1 MAAQTFPLDTI
12 SKLLDLTPQRV
23 TQLVNEGI
31 IPRKERGRYE
41 LVPVVRAYIKYLRE
55 RGLRSDVSGD
65 DYNAHRTRL
74 TKAKADMAEME
85 KAQIE
90 EQLIPSSDVE
100 KVWIEVSQNMR
111 QKMLSLP
118 QRAAPECFAAEN
130 LVEVKN
136 ILKEQVYDALQEIA
150 DIEVKVSQPIR
161 ASDSDEDSTGNIQ
174 RDEAANR
181 PKAG

>member
-55 RGLRSDVSGD
+55 RAVKSDVHGD

-74 TKAKADMAEME
+74 TKARADMAEME

-90 EQLIPSSDVE
+90 EQLIPADDVE

-111 QKMLSLP
+111 QKLLALP
-118 QRAAPECFAAEN
+118 QRAAPECFAAEK
-130 LVEVKN
+130 LVEVKA

-150 DIEVKVSQPIR
+150 EIEVKVSEPIR
-161 ASDSDEDSTGNIQ
+161 ASDSDTPSQSNAGGS
-174 RDEAANR
+174 EAPAR
-181 PKAG
+181 PKN

>member
-41 LVPVVRAYIKYLRE
+41 LVPVVRSYIKYLRE
-55 RGLRSDVSGD
+55 RGIRSDVHGD

-90 EQLIPSSDVE
+90 EQLIPSGDVE

-111 QKMLSLP
+111 QKILSLP
-118 QRAAPECFAAEN
+118 QKAAPECFAAEK
-130 LVEVKN
+130 LIDVKN
-136 ILKEQVYDALQEIA
+136 ILKEQVNDALQEIA
-150 DIEVKVSQPIR
+150 NIEVKVSQPIR
-161 ASDSDEDSTGNIQ
+161 SSDSDEDSAVNIQ
-174 RDEAANR
+174 LNEAADR
-181 PKAG
+181 PKT

>member
-1 MAAQTFPLDTI
+1 MSAAAYGLDFI

-41 LVPVVRAYIKYLRE
+41 LVPVVQAYIKYLRE
-55 RGLRSDVSGD
+55 RSLKSDVHGD

-74 TKAKADMAEME
+74 TKAKADLAEME

-90 EQLIPSSDVE
+90 EQLIPADDVE
-100 KVWIEVSQNMR
+100 RVWIEVSQNMR
-111 QKMLSLP
+111 QKLLALP
-118 QRAAPECFAAEN
+118 QRAAPECYAAEK
-130 LVEVKN
+130 LVEVKA

-150 DIEVKVSQPIR
+150 EIEVKVSEPIR
-161 ASDSDEDSTGNIQ
+161 ASDSDTAGQSNAGSDK
-174 RDEAANR
+174 AAAR
-181 PKAG
+181 PQG

>member
-1 MAAQTFPLDTI
+1 MAAQTFTLDTI

-41 LVPVVRAYIKYLRE
+41 LVPVVRSYIKYLRE
-55 RGLRSDVSGD
+55 RGIRSDVHGD

-90 EQLIPSSDVE
+90 EQLIPSGDVE

-111 QKMLSLP
+111 QKILSLP
-118 QRAAPECFAAEN
+118 QKAAPECFAAEK
-130 LVEVKN
+130 LIDVKN
-136 ILKEQVYDALQEIA
+136 ILKEQVNDALQEIA
-150 DIEVKVSQPIR
+150 NIEVKVSQPIR
-161 ASDSDEDSTGNIQ
+161 SSDSDEDSAVNIQ
-174 RDEAANR
+174 LNEAADR
-181 PKAG
+181 PKT